1 MIAAVGNLGR
11 PTHRLLDPRPQR
23 AGQLVDLGSCVVD
36 VELAG
41 HPVAG
46 PVEQRCNRI
55 PQGRPPAVAHV
66 QRARGIGG
74 DELDVDVRA
83 ASCVA
88 AAEPLAQGV
97 NGRQHGGELIL
108 GEEEIDEAGTRDL
121 DLLDDALGKREG
133 PHQVLRDGAWRLTQP
148 LGNDQRQ
155 VGGAVAVRG
164 IARGFVL
171 ELRKRRHADL
181 VGRVPQTADDLVVR
195 LHLSPESFFFL
206 ALSPDFDSAGF
217 DSAAGLDSS
226 FCFCSCCPCFSPAR
240 L

>member
-1 MIAAVGNLGR
+1 A
-11 PTHRLLDPRPQR
+11 
-23 AGQLVDLGSCVVD
+23 
-36 VELAG
+36 E
-41 HPVAG
+41 
-46 PVEQRCNRI
+46 
-55 PQGRPPAVAHV
+55 PPAHGLYDL
-66 QRARGIGG
+66 QLDGG
-74 DELDVDVRA
+74 M
-83 ASCVA
+83 
-88 AAEPLAQGV
+88 
-97 NGRQHGGELIL
+97 IL
-108 GEEEIDEAGTRDL
+108 GEEVIDEAVTRDL

-206 ALSPDFDSAGF
+206 ALSPDFDS
-217 DSAAGLDSS
+217 
-226 FCFCSCCPCFSPAR
+226 
-240 L
+240 